1 MTLTPE
7 RIEKIRKRLKA
18 ATPGPWF
25 LERDYLS
32 VSTSWTDPEDPHD
45 DGGGWNLA
53 LAVDTGPRPHNDAS
67 LIANA
72 PSDLAALLAHITAQ
86 QERIERLGRI
96 LAAEQGREGLE
107 GWRWAGDCWERIVF
121 GPKRLGPPS
130 PLARAWPGGRLWT
143 RHDNWLRG
151 AGHDCLEAMEAAE
164 AALRGEG

>member
-86 QERIERLGRI
+86 QERIERLERVLD
-96 LAAEQGREGLE
+96 LACAASVKDCGTCEEWCREG
-107 GWRWAGDCWERIVF
+107 
-121 GPKRLGPPS
+121 
-130 PLARAWPGGRLWT
+130 PGLKSGCVVAYR
-143 RHDNWLRG
+143 
-151 AGHDCLEAMEAAE
+151 AE
-164 AALRGEG
+164 AALRGAE

>member
-1 MTLTPE
+1 MPDLLTPE
-7 RIEKIRKRLKA
+7 ELSAKKSSFE
-18 ATPGPWF
+18 ATDFTKFECRGFWPITPCMI
-25 LERDYLS
+25 LARD
-32 VSTSWTDPEDPHD
+32 VR
-45 DGGGWNLA
+45 A
-53 LAVDTGPRPHNDAS
+53 LY
-67 LIANA
+67 
-72 PSDLAALLAHITAQ
+72 AHIAAQ
-86 QERIERLGRI
+86 QERIERLERI